1 MDSLR
6 NIEIKAR
13 ISKNTDFKDRIQIA
27 KELTSTEGELIK
39 QHDVFFKT
47 TTNRLKLRYLEVAN
61 SMKGWNI
68 ILIFLQYY
76 FQQPK
81 KSVLINYS
89 RPNVEGP
96 KLSEYDLLEV
106 DNPKLL
112 EKMLS
117 DTVGKLGEVNK
128 TRHLFLY
135 EHTRIHLDEVE
146 SLGTFIEFEVVLEP
160 KQTIEEGTVIA
171 EKLMRIFKISQ
182 EDLLEGAYMDQL
194 LK

>member
-1 MDSLR
+1 M
-6 NIEIKAR
+6 
-13 ISKNTDFKDRIQIA
+13 
-27 KELTSTEGELIK
+27 
-39 QHDVFFKT
+39 
-47 TTNRLKLRYLEVAN
+47 
-61 SMKGWNI
+61 
-68 ILIFLQYY
+68 
-76 FQQPK
+76 
-81 KSVLINYS
+81 
-89 RPNVEGP
+89 
-96 KLSEYDLLEV
+96 SEYDLLEV

-146 SLGTFIEFEVVLEP
+146 SLGTFIEFEVVLES
-160 KQTIEEGTVIA
+160 KQTIDEGTAIA
-171 EKLMRIFKISQ
+171 EKMMRIFKISQ